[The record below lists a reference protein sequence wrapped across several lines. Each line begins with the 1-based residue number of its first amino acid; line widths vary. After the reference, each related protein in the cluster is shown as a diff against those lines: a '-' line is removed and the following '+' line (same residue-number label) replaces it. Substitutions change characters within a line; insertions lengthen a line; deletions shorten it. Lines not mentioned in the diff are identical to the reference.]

1 MDAQN
6 SKAYLKQLQDIVEG
20 YNSSIHNPTK
30 FSPFKAWNN
39 KKIHVRIRDNL
50 QNYYSK
56 IKKEQPRFKIGDTVT
71 IRVLN
76 TKFSRGFNPQT
87 TNEPFVVLDV
97 SQHLPI
103 PMYTLKS
110 LSKEND
116 VIKGKFYAHELIR
129 IVYP

>member
-20 YNSSIHNPTK
+20 YNSSIHNSTK
-30 FSPFKAWNN
+30 FSPFESWNN
-39 KKIHVRIRDNL
+39 KKVHVRIRDNL

-76 TKFSRGFNPQT
+76 TKFS
-87 TNEPFVVLDV
+87 
-97 SQHLPI
+97 
-103 PMYTLKS
+103 
-110 LSKEND
+110 
-116 VIKGKFYAHELIR
+116 
-129 IVYP
+129 